1 MSCNETA
8 YIVAA
13 SIDESLPLAQ
23 RRQLDAH
30 IASCAECRDAVADTR
45 DGMAHLRQWRE
56 VAVPRWQRIPES
68 LNDEGLREKLRRA
81 RPRFS
86 FWTQWLPLATACML
100 AVAVVLNVQV
110 QIGGDGMQLSFAGN
124 SQAADISEQLA
135 RFEQAQRSAQEQAL
149 EQLVTQLEAR
159 QDSANLRLMETM
171 LEQFG
176 SSTARNMEQVLA
188 YFEAQRQQ
196 DMQLLQSSYQR
207 LADSDFQTIRSVQQ
221 LANYVQYQG
230 GQLQ

>member
-13 SIDESLPLAQ
+13 SLDASLPSAQ
-23 RRQLDAH
+23 RRQVDAH

-45 DGMAHLRQWRE
+45 DGMAHLQQWRE
-56 VAVPRWQRIPES
+56 LAVPQWQRIPDGM
-68 LNDEGLREKLRRA
+68 NDEGRRGKP
-81 RPRFS
+81 RRVQPRFS
-86 FWTQWLPLATACML
+86 FWTQWLPLATTCML
-100 AVAVVLNVQV
+100 VVAVVLNVQV
-110 QIGGDGMQLSFAGN
+110 QIGNGGVQLSFAGN
-124 SQAADISEQLA
+124 SQTQDFGAQLA
-135 RFEQAQRSAQEQAL
+135 QFEQAQRSAQEQAL
-149 EQLVTQLEAR
+149 EQLAAQLEAR
-159 QDSANLRLMETM
+159 QATANLRLMETM

-176 SSTARNMEQVLA
+176 TNTARNMEQILA
-188 YFEAQRQQ
+188 YFEEQRQQ

-207 LADSDFQTIRSVQQ
+207 LADSDVQTIRSVQQ

>member
-1 MSCNETA
+1 M
-8 YIVAA
+8 
-13 SIDESLPLAQ
+13 
-23 RRQLDAH
+23 LD
-30 IASCAECRDAVADTR
+30 
-45 DGMAHLRQWRE
+45 
-56 VAVPRWQRIPES
+56 
-68 LNDEGLREKLRRA
+68 
-81 RPRFS
+81 
-86 FWTQWLPLATACML
+86 
-100 AVAVVLNVQV
+100 
-110 QIGGDGMQLSFAGN
+110 
-124 SQAADISEQLA
+124 
-135 RFEQAQRSAQEQAL
+135 QRSRHRVHL
-149 EQLVTQLEAR
+149 EGTQLEAR